1 MQISHR
7 TKMKLLRAALVVVT
21 CVALAFGAPGA
32 KPQPQVFTGEISD
45 TQCAFN
51 VHSNSSSHEEM
62 IKSNVMGSTPE
73 ECVRTCIKRGGVY
86 AFVDTVNK
94 TIYHLDD
101 QIAASKFA
109 GKKVQI
115 RGVYDK
121 QANQL
126 HILEITAR

>member
-1 MQISHR
+1 MQISQR
-7 TKMKLLRAALVVVT
+7 TKMKLLSAALVVLT
-21 CVALAFGAPGA
+21 CVAPMAGAPGA
-32 KPQPQVFTGEISD
+32 KPQVFTGEISD

-73 ECVRTCIKRGGVY
+73 ECVQTCIKRGGVY
-86 AFVDTVNK
+86 AFVDPVNK

-101 QIAASKFA
+101 QSAASKFA

-115 RGVYDK
+115 RGTYDK
-121 QANQL
+121 QANLL
-126 HILEITAR
+126 HILEITAH

>member
-1 MQISHR
+1 MRISQRAKMQ
-7 TKMKLLRAALVVVT
+7 LLSAALVLVA
-21 CVALAFGAPGA
+21 CVAPVSGAPGT
-32 KPQPQVFTGEISD
+32 KPQVFIGGISD

-51 VHSNSSSHEEM
+51 VHSNTSSHEEM
-62 IKSNVMGSTPE
+62 IKSNIMGNTPE
-73 ECVRTCIKRGGVY
+73 ECVRACVKRGGLY

-101 QIAASKFA
+101 QSAASKFA

-126 HILEITAR
+126 HIQEITAR